1 MLGIAFA
8 SLLVAAAAIAVCVI
22 GLALSQLP
30 ALPVRW
36 AAVGREMLRFG
47 ATGLAV
53 SGCGVLLVVLAPE
66 IAARA
71 QRGEIQPGE
80 IQAAAAGGDAFI
92 SGGGRPAR
100 APPRPWP

>member
-53 SGCGVLLVVLAPE
+53 SGCGVLLIVLAPE

-71 QRGEIQPGE
+71 RPGEIQGE

>member
-71 QRGEIQPGE
+71 QPGE